1 MFLSRAASVAAGCSQ
16 NGNVPYR
23 GLPSQGWVGKAS
35 CTPNIARIAEEPGL
49 PSQAKSQVE

>member
-49 PSQAKSQVE
+49 PSQAKSQV